1 MNSVLDSV
9 AELEFKYKLMAIR
22 SRRNSAKEL
31 EDKAA
36 IANFSLSVS
45 QQGVNWI
52 LIMKTGKEASQFI
65 GLQR

>member
-1 MNSVLDSV
+1 MNSVLDFV
-9 AELEFKYKLMAIR
+9 ATLAAELEFKYELMAIR

-45 QQGVNWI
+45 Q
-52 LIMKTGKEASQFI
+52 
-65 GLQR
+65 